1 MWTSCHLTQSVVAG
15 VMFLENK
22 LKFLEH
28 GNPKGK
34 TVIYFHGAPGSPEES
49 SIFDEHAKKHNL
61 NIICY
66 DRFSIDSSLQNQAY
80 YEYLARVI
88 IDKANGGQVDIIGF
102 SIGCHAAIETSL
114 YLDGTVRELH
124 LISAAAPLD
133 AADFLNGMAGEM
145 VFSIAMKHP
154 AIFTLLSYW
163 QTLLAKIAPSVLF
176 KMLFA
181 SAVGEDKPLSKT
193 AHFKGY
199 ISPVLIHCFNANI
212 KGYIREITQYVTPW
226 NESILKCRCN
236 THIWHGTS
244 DNWSPVSMAKY
255 LKENIPTS
263 SNLELMT
270 DLSHYTCLYAAAPKI
285 CSQLEKI

>member
-1 MWTSCHLTQSVVAG
+1 
-15 VMFLENK
+15 LENE
-22 LKFLEH
+22 LKFLEY
-28 GNPKGK
+28 GNPEGK
-34 TVIYFHGAPGSPEES
+34 TVIYFHGAPGSPEEG

-66 DRFSIDSSLQNQAY
+66 DRFSIDSSLQDKAY
-80 YEYLARVI
+80 YEYLANVI

-114 YLDGTVRELH
+114 YLEGIVRELH
-124 LISAAAPLD
+124 LISSAAPLD

-163 QTLLAKIAPSVLF
+163 QTLLAKIVPSVLF

-181 SAVGEDKPLSKT
+181 SAVGEDKSLSKT
-193 AHFKGY
+193 ADFKDY
-199 ISPVLIHCFNANI
+199 ISPILIHCFNTNV
-212 KGYIREITQYVTPW
+212 KGYIREIKQYVTPW
-226 NESILKCRCN
+226 KESILKCCAN

-263 SNLELMT
+263 SNLELMMG
-270 DLSHYTCLYAAAPKI
+270 LSHYTCLYAAAPKI
-285 CSQLEKI
+285 CSQLENT